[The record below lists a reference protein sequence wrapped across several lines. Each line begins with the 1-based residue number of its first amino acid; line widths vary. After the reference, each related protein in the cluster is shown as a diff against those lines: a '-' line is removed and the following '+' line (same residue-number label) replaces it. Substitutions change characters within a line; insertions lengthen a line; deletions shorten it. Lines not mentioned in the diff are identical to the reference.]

1 FPYSFPNSSISTFLP
16 SSKKRELSLKT
27 VFLLSLMAGNSG
39 INLTN
44 ANYVFL
50 MEPWWNK
57 AVQQQ
62 AIDRIHRIGQDQK
75 VFAYNMIRKDTIEE
89 KLWPYKSG
97 SRLFRMRLLMT
108 LTSLKA

>member
-1 FPYSFPNSSISTFLP
+1 MDLLSKAFEENEITYRRFSGKTAAEERIRLVSEFQEKNSDIQ
-16 SSKKRELSLKT
+16 

-62 AIDRIHRIGQDQK
+62 AIDRTHRIGQDQTK
-75 VFAYNMIRKDTIEE
+75 GLCLQYD
-89 KLWPYKSG
+89 L
-97 SRLFRMRLLMT
+97 
-108 LTSLKA
+108 